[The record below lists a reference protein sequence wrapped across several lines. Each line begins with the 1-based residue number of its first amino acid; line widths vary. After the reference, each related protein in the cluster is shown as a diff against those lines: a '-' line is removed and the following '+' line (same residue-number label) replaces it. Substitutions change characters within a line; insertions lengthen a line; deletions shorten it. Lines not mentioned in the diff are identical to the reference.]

1 MRIPRIYTDQILACE
16 QNILLENTAATHIN
30 RVLRLKTGAE
40 LTLFNGL
47 GGEYKAIIESA
58 DKRRVTVKIT
68 RHNARESESPLDITL
83 AQGISRGERMDYT
96 IQKAVELGVTRIVP
110 IKTERCTVK
119 LDETRSKKRIAH
131 WQKIIIS
138 ACEQCGRNQIPM
150 IENITTYEKWLAQP
164 HNALNLIL
172 DPNADSRMTQLK
184 KPSTTIN
191 LTIGPEGGFDNK
203 ELTLAQTHQYTGIRL
218 GPRILR
224 TETAAIAAL
233 SVLQSLWGD
242 I

>member
-1 MRIPRIYTDQILACE
+1 MRTPRIYTNQILTCE
-16 QNILLENTAATHIN
+16 QNIILENTAATHIS

-47 GGEYKAIIESA
+47 GGDYKAVIVSS
-58 DKRRVTVKIT
+58 DKRLVTAKIT
-68 RHNARESESPLDITL
+68 HHNVHENESPLDITL
-83 AQGISRGERMDYT
+83 VQGISRGERMDYT

-119 LDETRSKKRIAH
+119 LDEARSKKRISH

-138 ACEQCGRNQIPM
+138 ACEQCGRNQIPP
-150 IENITTYEKWLAQP
+150 IENITTYENWLAQQ

-172 DPNADSRMTQLK
+172 DPTADSRVTQLK
-184 KPSTTIN
+184 KPSTAIN
-191 LTIGPEGGFDNK
+191 LTIGPEGGFNDK

-233 SVLQSLWGD
+233 SAFQTLWGD